1 MKYVLIENRSNEI
14 IDTIDSNTSDK
25 AEKYFLER
33 KQMYNKIKFYSIW
46 TIKSKKEY
54 DLNEEAF
61 KRKPSSESI
70 EWWREEGEYL
80 DIDKS

>member
-14 IDTIDSNTSDK
+14 VDTIDLNTLDE

-33 KQMYNKIKFYSIW
+33 KQMYHRIKFYSIW
-46 TIKSKKEY
+46 TIKSKKVY
-54 DLNEEAF
+54 DLNEDAF

-70 EWWREEGEYL
+70 EWWKEEQKYL

>member
-1 MKYVLIENRSNEI
+1 MKYVLIENRSSEI
-14 IDTIDSNTSDK
+14 IDTIDSNALDE

-33 KQMYNKIKFYSIW
+33 KQMYNKIQFYSIW

-61 KRKPSSESI
+61 RRKPSSESI
-70 EWWREEGEYL
+70 EWWKEEENYL
-80 DIDKS
+80 DMDKS